1 MYRCTLGE
9 KKRRKRG
16 ERMIERISISELT
29 KKNEMIRK
37 KIRDDIERDRKDK
50 TSTQSDLNDY
60 INKR

>member
-1 MYRCTLGE
+1 
-9 KKRRKRG
+9 
-16 ERMIERISISELT
+16 MIERISISELT